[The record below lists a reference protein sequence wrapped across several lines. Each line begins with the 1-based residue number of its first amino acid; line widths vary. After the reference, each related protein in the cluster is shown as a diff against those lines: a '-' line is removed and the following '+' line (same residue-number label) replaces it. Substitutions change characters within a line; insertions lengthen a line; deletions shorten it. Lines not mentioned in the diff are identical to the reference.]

1 VGPAD
6 VEQVG
11 RAKAL
16 FNLALPGVTQR
27 LEALQGEYLPVPA
40 IARATPVGAPRAIQ
54 ASLLYLVLSK
64 KLRIKLRVTAERQ
77 QADQADWKIVQHSY
91 HFGPSTDTEAVYL
104 RVCENRFVPHHF
116 HRMGYETMFERGHI
130 PADRA
135 QPPLQ
140 NHPMWF
146 LEVVEQFIAT
156 GKVSIDV
163 RARA

>member
-1 VGPAD
+1 MGPAD
-6 VEQVG
+6 VEQLD

-16 FNLALPGVTQR
+16 FDLTLPGVTQR
-27 LEALQGEYLPVPA
+27 LESLKGEYLPVPT

-54 ASLLYLVLSK
+54 ASLLYLVPAK
-64 KLRIKLRVTAERQ
+64 QIRIKLRVTVERQ
-77 QADQADWKIVQHSY
+77 ATGWKIVQHSY

-104 RVCENRFVPHHF
+104 RVCRNRFVPHHF

-140 NHPMWF
+140 DHPLWF
-146 LEVVEQFIAT
+146 LGVVEEFIAT
-156 GKVSIDV
+156 GKLAIDV
-163 RARA
+163 QGRA